1 MSEFKFEITK
11 RIGVISSNSRGWSKE
26 LNLVSWNGAEAKFD
40 LREWSEDH
48 CKMSRGVTLSTEEA
62 RTVLRL
68 LSAEFVGG
76 ER

>member
-26 LNLVSWNGAEAKFD
+26 INLVSWNGMEPKFD
-40 LREWSEDH
+40 IREWSEDH
-48 CKMSRGVTLSTEEA
+48 QKMSRGVTLSTEEA
-62 RTVLRL
+62 RTLLSL

-76 ER
+76 EW